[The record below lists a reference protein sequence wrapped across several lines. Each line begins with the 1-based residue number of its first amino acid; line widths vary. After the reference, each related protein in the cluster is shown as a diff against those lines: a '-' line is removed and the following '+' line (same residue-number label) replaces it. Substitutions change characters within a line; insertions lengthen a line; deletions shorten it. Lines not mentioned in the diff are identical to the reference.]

1 MNQLFPL
8 TRGAGKTIVSG
19 LLYLQLAVIIGC
31 YLVVPTIAY
40 GATDGLVVFYRPKRF
55 IGSGLTPSVYVD
67 GQQVARLDNGRYFSL
82 PLSPGK
88 HEITSSMKH
97 APLVIDV
104 RNNDTVYLEMII
116 LAGNWRG
123 GGRFIPA
130 PSKDAIAVIKKIKP
144 LDRKWIFDQR
154 VNFVVQ
160 TEADRNE
167 EAARSGTITSE
178 AMLDIASSPT
188 NADIQIDGRFAGSTP
203 SSVGVVGGEHTIRLT
218 KKGFT
223 TWERK
228 VTTTT
233 GHVNLVAELETITA
247 GNGQETATT
256 GIRNDAMTEA
266 SVSIIS
272 IPDGAQIFID
282 SVGYGRAP
290 AILKLSQGSHSLQL
304 VKEGY
309 RDFVQNLDV
318 NTNSPVKITGELQ
331 R

>member
-1 MNQLFPL
+1 MI
-8 TRGAGKTIVSG
+8 KSG
-19 LLYLQLAVIIGC
+19 LLYLQLSVIVGC
-31 YLVVPTIAY
+31 YLAVATLAY
-40 GATDGLVVFYRPKRF
+40 GATDSLVVFYRPKRF

-97 APLVIDV
+97 ASLSIDV
-104 RNNDTVYLEMII
+104 RNNETVYLEMVI

-130 PSKDAIAVIKKIKP
+130 PSKDALGVIEKIKP
-144 LDRKWIFDQR
+144 LDRKWIFDKR
-154 VNFVVQ
+154 VNFALQ
-160 TEADRNE
+160 TESTQNVG
-167 EAARSGTITSE
+167 AAESAQRSGTIGSE

-188 NADIQIDGRFAGSTP
+188 NADVEIDGRFAGTTP
-203 SSVGVVGGEHTIRLT
+203 SSVGVVGGEHTI
-218 KKGFT
+218 KIIKMGFA
-223 TWERK
+223 TWERRI
-228 VTTTT
+228 TTTT
-233 GHVNLVAELETITA
+233 GHVTLVAELEAIA
-247 GNGQETATT
+247 GENAPETAAVTVPNRTT
-256 GIRNDAMTEA
+256 MQA

-272 IPDGAQIFID
+272 IPEGAEIFVD

-290 AILKLSQGSHSLQL
+290 AILKLSPGSHSLQL

-318 NTNSPVKITGELQ
+318 NAHSPVTITGELQ